1 MNYVYTPNMVSQ
13 ISEDPENEIAW
24 RSSPTGLNGCM
35 MNSKWMTVK
44 PLVHIS
50 NPACGDI
57 GSQTYALVC
66 THLNATELP
75 DVITGISLE
84 VSGQRNGRVVD
95 KQIQLTYQGDIIGNN
110 KVDYETD
117 SEGHILLLNETI
129 YGGENDLWGAEI
141 TKEMILDPSFGI
153 ILKFQNHPFYP
164 HSCGMLLESV
174 SITVY

>member
-1 MNYVYTPNMVSQ
+1 MNYVYTPNMVTQ
-13 ISEDPENEIAW
+13 TSEDPENEISW
-24 RSSPTGLNGCM
+24 KSSPTTVIGCL

-44 PLVHIS
+44 PLIHLS

-57 GSQTYALVC
+57 GSQTYSLIC
-66 THLNATELP
+66 TNLNATDLLDE
-75 DVITGISLE
+75 ISGISLR

-95 KQIQLTYQGDIIGNN
+95 KQIQLTYMGDLIGEN

-117 SEGHILLLNETI
+117 SEGHILLLNDTT
-129 YGGENDLWGAEI
+129 YGGENDLWGATL
-141 TKEMILDPSFGI
+141 TKEMIQDPSFGV

-164 HSCGMLLESV
+164 HSCGMLLEAV

>member
-1 MNYVYTPNMVSQ
+1 MNYVYTPNTVNQVSD
-13 ISEDPENEIAW
+13 DPENEISW
-24 RSSPTGLNGCM
+24 RFSPTTLIGCLR
-35 MNSKWMTVK
+35 NAKWMTVK

-57 GSQTYALVC
+57 GSQTVSLVC
-66 THLNATELP
+66 TNLNATELP
-75 DVITGISLE
+75 DVITGISLR

-95 KQIQLTYQGDIIGNN
+95 KQIQLTYQGNTIGEN

-117 SEGHILLLNETI
+117 SEGHIFLSNDTT
-129 YGGENDLWGAEI
+129 YGGETDLWGVEL
-141 TKEMILDPSFGI
+141 TKEMIQDPSFGV

-164 HSCGMLLESV
+164 HSCGMLLETV